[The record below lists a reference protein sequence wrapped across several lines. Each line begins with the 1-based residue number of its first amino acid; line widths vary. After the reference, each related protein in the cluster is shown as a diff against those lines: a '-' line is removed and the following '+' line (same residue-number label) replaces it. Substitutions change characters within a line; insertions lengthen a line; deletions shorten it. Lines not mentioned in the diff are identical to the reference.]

1 MDPIKQTFDP
11 VIQNFPDLLS
21 GLGTTLQLT
30 LISGAIAL
38 VAGVIVAVMRV
49 APFAPLRW
57 LGTAYVEFVRN
68 VPLLAHMFFWVFGLG
83 FLGITLPEFVGAF
96 CGLGFYT
103 AAFVAEA
110 VRAGILA
117 VGRGQIEAARSLG
130 LSYAQMMRL
139 ILLPQAI
146 TVVVPPLGNLFIA
159 MTKNTSV
166 AAAVTVP
173 DLLFQ
178 AQVVEARTFATY
190 AVFLTTGALYL
201 SLTLPLGG
209 LVNLLERRMTRFR
222 IAARL

>member
-1 MDPIKQTFDP
+1 MDP
-11 VIQNFPDLLS
+11 VIQNFPLLLS
-21 GLGTTLQLT
+21 GLVTTLELA
-30 LISGAIAL
+30 LISGGIAL
-38 VAGVIVAVMRV
+38 VSGVVVALLRV

-57 LGTAYVEFVRN
+57 LGTDFVEFMRN

-110 VRAGILA
+110 VRAGVLSIA
-117 VGRGQIEAARSLG
+117 RGQVEAARSLG
-130 LSYAQMMRL
+130 LSYGQMMQL
-139 ILLPQAI
+139 IVLPQAFAI
-146 TVVVPPLGNLFIA
+146 VVPPLGNLFIA

-173 DLLFQ
+173 ELLFQ

-190 AVFLTTGALYL
+190 AVFLTTGAMYL

-222 IAARL
+222 ASARV